1 MRKWRIYLDTSV
13 INFLYADD
21 AQAYRAITVEFF
33 DQRLEQFE
41 VFISDVVLFEI
52 GKTEDHE
59 KKAVLFEAIRKYNLK
74 TMLIHENKMAEITSL
89 ADRYISAGIIPTR
102 KRQDALHIA
111 ICTVFE
117 FDVLLSWNFRHLAN
131 FQKQVQINA
140 LNETSGYLK
149 KLYLLTPLEV
159 MDENN
164 D

>member
-1 MRKWRIYLDTSV
+1 MRKWRVYLDTSV
-13 INFLYADD
+13 INFLFADD
-21 AQAYRAITVEFF
+21 AQAHQAITLEFF

-52 GKTEDHE
+52 GKTQDPG
-59 KKAVLFEAIRKYNLK
+59 KKAVLFETVRKYNL
-74 TMLIHENKMAEITSL
+74 TTIMVRENKMAEITLL
-89 ADRYISAGIIPTR
+89 ADKYISAGVIPSR

-149 KLYLLTPLEV
+149 KLHLLTPLEV